1 MVLRRVRRL
10 LGLRPPYYEDRQRL
24 YSAIKS
30 GEISETMPYR
40 AAVPKI
46 NSILGG
52 DSWTEGPDWVEL
64 QMWAEDL
71 GVELKRSEEHTSELQ
86 SLAYLVCRLLLEK
99 KKRTLKDNDTKSI
112 D

>member
-71 GVELKRSEEHTSELQ
+71 GVELKEV
-86 SLAYLVCRLLLEK
+86 ADFIRLLEG
-99 KKRTLKDNDTKSI
+99 I
-112 D
+112 DSRY